1 MWNSIKERIFPL
13 IIALSALSVSASAA
27 VYSVTGLSM
36 LFAGASTAV
45 IIMAASLEVSKL
57 VIASLLYQYWN
68 KLNKIL
74 RTYLTIAAAVL
85 ILITSAG
92 IYGYLSSAY
101 QKTADQTNIVDSKVA
116 SLETKKKLYENTRNG
131 ILQEKQSLSELKGTL
146 SKGSTTQYT
155 DRKGNLVVRS
165 NNASIKQIENASKS
179 DEKLSSK
186 LDIVN
191 DSIFALETKI
201 LEVKTNATATS
212 ELGPLKY
219 LSTLTGVA
227 MDRIINWYI
236 LVIIFVF
243 DPLAIALVIAANFAF
258 AQLIRRKETP
268 IEETVEGMRKVVE
281 AYDDLEDEMRE
292 WEEASLTD
300 LQDDEIV
307 WEEPKKQSGVPVMV
321 DPKTG
326 KFFYEE
332 PEPEINV
339 VMSGEPSLD
348 NLDLDGDGEVEL
360 HELEEVFDK
369 ADSNDDGKIDDEE
382 AKAANLSPEMAE
394 KLNNLNKSIA
404 AIKEINNTTSYDWGW
419 KKDTIQNE
427 LENIKK
433 VSMEIGAAN
442 ALKDQSQKDD
452 TITIF

>member
-1 MWNSIKERIFPL
+1 MWNSIKERIFPF
-13 IIALSALSVSASAA
+13 IIAISALSVSASAA

-57 VIASLLYQYWN
+57 VIASLLYQYWD

-74 RTYLTIAAAVL
+74 RTYLTIAAVVL

-101 QKTADQTNIVDSKVA
+101 QKTADQTSIVDSKIA
-116 SLETKKKLYENTRNG
+116 SLETKKKLYENTRSG
-131 ILQEKQSLSELKGTL
+131 ILQEKQSLSELKGSL
-146 SKGSTTQYT
+146 SKGTTTQFT
-155 DRKGNLVVRS
+155 DKKGNLVVRS
-165 NNASIKQIENASKS
+165 NNASIKQIESASKS

-186 LDIVN
+186 LDAVN
-191 DSIFALETKI
+191 DSIFSLETKM
-201 LEVKTNATATS
+201 LEIKTTAVGES

-219 LSTLTGVA
+219 LSQLTGVA

-243 DPLAIALVIAANFAF
+243 DPLAISLVIAANFAF

-268 IEETVEGMRKVVE
+268 IEEKVEDMRKVVD
-281 AYDDLEDEMRE
+281 AYDDLQ
-292 WEEASLTD
+292 EEIENHKPS
-300 LQDDEIV
+300 
-307 WEEPKKQSGVPVMV
+307 PGVPVMV

-326 KFFYEE
+326 KFFYED

-339 VMSGEPSLD
+339 KMSGEPSLD
-348 NLDLDGDGEVEL
+348 VLDLDGDGVIEL
-360 HELEEVFDK
+360 DELEEVFDK
-369 ADSNDDGKIDDEE
+369 ADTNDDGVIDAEE
-382 AKAANLSPEMAE
+382 ASLANLSPEMAE
-394 KLNNLNKSIA
+394 KLNILNKSIA
-404 AIKEINNTTSYDWGW
+404 AIKDINNTTSYDWGW
-419 KKDTIQNE
+419 KKTTIQNE
-427 LENIKK
+427 LENIKR

-442 ALKDQSQKDD
+442 ALKSKKEDD
-452 TITIF
+452 NTITYF

>member
-45 IIMAASLEVSKL
+45 MIMAASLEVAKL
-57 VIASLLYQYWN
+57 VIASLLYQYWD
-68 KLNKIL
+68 KLNKVL
-74 RTYLTIAAAVL
+74 RIYLTIAAAVL

-101 QKTADQTNIVDSKVA
+101 QKTADQTSIVDSKVA
-116 SLETKKKLYENTRNG
+116 SLETKKKLYENTRAG

-146 SKGSTTQYT
+146 SKGSTTQFT
-155 DRKGNLVVRS
+155 DRKGNLVVKS

-219 LSTLTGVA
+219 LSALTGIA

-268 IEETVEGMRKVVE
+268 IEETVEDMRKVVD
-281 AYDDLEDEMRE
+281 AYDDLEKEMKE

-332 PEPEINV
+332 PEPEVKV

-360 HELEEVFDK
+360 NELEEVFDK
-369 ADSNDDGKIDDEE
+369 ADANDDGKIDAEE
-382 AKAANLSPEMAE
+382 ALASNLSPEMAE

-419 KKDTIQNE
+419 KKTTVQDE

-442 ALKDQSQKDD
+442 ALKNQSKKDD

>member
-1 MWNSIKERIFPL
+1 MWNSIKERIFPF

-57 VIASLLYQYWN
+57 VIASLLYQYWD

-74 RTYLTIAAAVL
+74 RTYLTIAAVVL

-101 QKTADQTNIVDSKVA
+101 QKTADQTSIVDSKIA
-116 SLETKKKLYENTRNG
+116 SLETKKKLYENTRSG
-131 ILQEKQSLSELKGTL
+131 ILQEKQSLSELKGSL
-146 SKGSTTQYT
+146 SKGTTTQFT
-155 DRKGNLVVRS
+155 DKKGNLVVRS
-165 NNASIKQIENASKS
+165 NNASIKQIESASKS
-179 DEKLSSK
+179 DEKLSAK
-186 LDIVN
+186 LDAVN
-191 DSIFALETKI
+191 DSIFSLETKM
-201 LEVKTNATATS
+201 LEIKTTAVGES

-219 LSTLTGVA
+219 LSQLTGVT

-243 DPLAIALVIAANFAF
+243 DPLAISLVIAANFAF

-268 IEETVEGMRKVVE
+268 IEEKVEDMRKVVD
-281 AYDDLEDEMRE
+281 AYDNLQ
-292 WEEASLTD
+292 EEIETHKSS
-300 LQDDEIV
+300 
-307 WEEPKKQSGVPVMV
+307 SGVPVLV
-321 DPKTG
+321 DPETG

-332 PEPEINV
+332 PEPEINIK
-339 VMSGEPSLD
+339 MSGEPSLD
-348 NLDLDGDGEVEL
+348 VLDIDGDGVVEL
-360 HELEEVFDK
+360 DELEEVFDK
-369 ADSNDDGKIDDEE
+369 ADANDDGKIDDEE
-382 AKAANLSPEMAE
+382 AKLANLSPEMAE
-394 KLNNLNKSIA
+394 KLNNLNKSIS

-419 KKDTIQNE
+419 KKETIQNE

-433 VSMEIGAAN
+433 MSMEIGAAN
-442 ALKDQSQKDD
+442 ALKSKKDD
-452 TITIF
+452 DNTITYF